1 VDQAAEIMNRHD
13 AVEVQELIGSDP
25 HNTESLVGETMTPKL
40 DGSAQTGRISQ
51 PGGGARM
58 FVW

>member
-1 VDQAAEIMNRHD
+1 MNRHHAI
-13 AVEVQELIGSDP
+13 AVEELTGSEP
-25 HNTESLVGETMTPKL
+25 NTGAVVSENMTPIL